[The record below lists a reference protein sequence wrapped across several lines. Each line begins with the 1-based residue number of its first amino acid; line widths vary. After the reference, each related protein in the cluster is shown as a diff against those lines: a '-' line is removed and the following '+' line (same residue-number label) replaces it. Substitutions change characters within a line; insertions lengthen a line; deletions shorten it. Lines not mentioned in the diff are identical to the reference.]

1 MEGAATLT
9 FGGQD
14 FTVRPLTIG
23 QLRAVGVGA
32 AKLRQTADDPVA
44 AEGAWYDAMAE
55 IISAALRRDHPEMT
69 VEAVLALEAD
79 VPRLVEANR
88 VILRLSGLVPAGEAR
103 AAAPNGASSTDS

>member
-32 AKLRQTADDPVA
+32 AKLR
-44 AEGAWYDAMAE
+44 
-55 IISAALRRDHPEMT
+55 
-69 VEAVLALEAD
+69 
-79 VPRLVEANR
+79 
-88 VILRLSGLVPAGEAR
+88 
-103 AAAPNGASSTDS
+103 